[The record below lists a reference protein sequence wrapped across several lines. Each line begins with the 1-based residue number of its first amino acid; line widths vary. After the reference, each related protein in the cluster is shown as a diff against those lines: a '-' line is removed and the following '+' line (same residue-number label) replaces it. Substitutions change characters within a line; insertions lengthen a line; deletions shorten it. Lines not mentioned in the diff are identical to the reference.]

1 MQKAHDPMTDLQAQ
15 KQIARAMHAAL
26 ETLRGDALV
35 AALAAGTAPEYR
47 WRGYH
52 PFGELHGAEAV
63 ATRFWLPLHD
73 ALRHMRRREDIF
85 FAGANRLPG
94 DDGVW
99 VVSMGHLMGLFDA
112 PWLGIRPTGKLAFLR
127 YASFDRIVDGVL
139 TETAMFFDLP
149 HLMAQAGQ
157 PAFAAQTGSHLVQPG
172 PAGHDGRLLDPHPAA
187 AGDATMALIERMV
200 ADLGQWQS
208 GLPLE
213 DELART
219 WAPDMLW
226 WGPEGIGSTYTIARY
241 AAQHA
246 RPFRNGFADRSPTTH
261 TARVA
266 EGNFGGFF
274 GWPNFTARPVGG
286 FMGMPAT
293 AWPGEFRI
301 IDLYRRDGDWLA
313 ENWVFID
320 LLHFWAGQGVDLLA
334 RATGAPDLRRAVLPL
349 PDPVPPAPE
358 RQPATDTVGPGQSAI
373 TV

>member
-1 MQKAHDPMTDLQAQ
+1 MADFQSH
-15 KQIARAMHAAL
+15 KQIARALHAAL
-26 ETLRGDALV
+26 VAGSGDRLADE
-35 AALAAGTAPEYR
+35 LAARTAPGYR
-47 WRGYH
+47 WRGYY
-52 PFGELHGAEAV
+52 PFGEIRGAETV
-63 ATRFWLPLHD
+63 AKRFWLPLHD
-73 ALRHMRRREDIF
+73 AMRHMQRREDIF
-85 FAGANRLPG
+85 FAGTNRVPG
-94 DDGVW
+94 DGGVW

-112 PWLGIRPTGKLAFLR
+112 PWLGVRPSGKVTFLR
-127 YASFDRIVDGVL
+127 YASFDRVENGLV

-149 HLMAQAGQ
+149 HMMAQAGQ
-157 PAFAAQTGSHLVQPG
+157 PVFSHQTGAHMVQPG
-172 PAGHDGRLLDPHPAA
+172 PAGHDGRLLGPHPAA
-187 AGDATMALIERMV
+187 EGDATMALIARMI
-200 ADLGQWQS
+200 ADLGQWRS

-226 WGPEGIGSTYTIARY
+226 WGPEGIGATYTIDRY

-246 RPFRNGFADRSPTTH
+246 RPFRTGFAERSPTSH
-261 TARVA
+261 VARVA

-293 AWPGEFRI
+293 GWAGEFRI

-334 RATGAPDLRRAVLPL
+334 RATGRPPSVPQKVAPA
-349 PDPVPPAPE
+349 PVP
-358 RQPATDTVGPGQSAI
+358 
-373 TV
+373 